1 MSDQP
6 ASQPKPRTTRKPAR
20 NESYVVARGNVAYL
34 KIVGKAPEW
43 QLLTATPTDSQPGFP
58 ACADQARLIAAA
70 LKIGE
75 VIQTQPT
82 LEQDRQRR
90 EQVNICTIVDH
101 LNNDLN
107 FQQEIADLFMRFFEL
122 YDHQP
127 ALLPSDHVDQV
138 ETGGVYQVLACDGQ
152 GKQADYRDG
161 HWVRSA
167 GPLPA

>member
-1 MSDQP
+1 MSDHP
-6 ASQPKPRTTRKPAR
+6 ASQPKPRAPRKPAR
-20 NESYVVARGNVAYL
+20 SESYVVARGNVAYL

-43 QLLTATPTDSQPGFP
+43 QLLTATASDDQPGFA

-82 LEQDRQRR
+82 LERDRQRR

-101 LNNDLN
+101 LNNDAH

-127 ALLPSDHVDQV
+127 ALLPSD
-138 ETGGVYQVLACDGQ
+138 ETEAGSAYQVLACDGLGQ
-152 GKQADYRDG
+152 QADYVDG
-161 HWVRSA
+161 HWVRGGA
-167 GPLPA
+167 GTH

>member
-1 MSDQP
+1 MSDHP
-6 ASQPKPRTTRKPAR
+6 ASQPITRAPRKPAR

-34 KIVGKAPEW
+34 KIIGKAPEW
-43 QLLTATPTDSQPGFP
+43 QLLTATASDGQPGFP

-82 LEQDRQRR
+82 LEKDKQRR

-101 LNNDLN
+101 LNNDVH

-122 YDHQP
+122 YDNEP
-127 ALLPSDHVDQV
+127 ALLPSDEAPGDA
-138 ETGGVYQVLACDGQ
+138 GVYQVLACDGQ
-152 GKQADYRDG
+152 DKQADYVEG
-161 HWVRSA
+161 HWLRGA
-167 GPLPA
+167 GLPQAA